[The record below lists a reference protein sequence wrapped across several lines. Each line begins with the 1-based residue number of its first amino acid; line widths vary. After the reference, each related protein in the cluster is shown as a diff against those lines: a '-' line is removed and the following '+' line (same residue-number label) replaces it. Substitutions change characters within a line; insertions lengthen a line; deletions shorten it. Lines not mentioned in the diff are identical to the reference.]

1 MRGKNDRHI
10 CIFTSNFLPNLGGLE
25 RYVYN
30 MSKEFMRRGHQV
42 TIVTSNTMLL
52 PWREDMEGMTIYRL
66 PCFNLLNGRFPVLK
80 YNRECRRILSEVKKV
95 AYDFIIVTPRFYLH
109 SFLGGRYAKKHKVPS
124 IVVEHGT
131 GHFTISHPLLD
142 WMGRI
147 YEHVITGLV
156 KTQVKYYAG
165 VSRACNEWLT
175 HFGIRTD
182 TVLYNTVDLE
192 NISSLL
198 DRQKEDFR
206 DKCHIPKEGIIVT
219 YTGRLVPEKGAL
231 KLLEAC
237 NDSKYRDRI
246 YLMVAGTGEL
256 YEKMREYQSEHVH
269 LLGNLPFEDVVSL
282 LKQTDIFCLPT
293 DFSEGFPTSVIE
305 AVACQCYVITTTS
318 GGSKEL
324 ITGEEY
330 GMILKDSTVSQIAQA
345 IDAAIARPEERLEA
359 ARKANLRLHEKF
371 TWEKTVDAFFR
382 VMDEEY

>member
-1 MRGKNDRHI
+1 MRGKDDRHI

-52 PWREDMEGMTIYRL
+52 PWRDNMEGMTIYRL

-80 YNRECRRILSEVKKV
+80 YNKECRRILSEVKKDE
-95 AYDFIIVTPRFYLH
+95 YDFIIVTPRFYLH
-109 SFLGGRYAKKHKVPS
+109 SFLGGRYAKKHRVPS
-124 IVVEHGT
+124 MVIEHGT

-142 WMGRI
+142 WLGRI
-147 YEHVITGLV
+147 YEHAITGLV
-156 KTQVKYYAG
+156 KTQVKHYAG
-165 VSRACNEWLT
+165 VSQACNEWLA
-175 HFGIRTD
+175 HFGIQTD
-182 TVLYNTVDLE
+182 VVLYNTVDLE
-192 NISSLL
+192 NISHLL
-198 DRQKEDFR
+198 DTQKEGVR
-206 DKCHIPKEGIIVT
+206 EKYHIPEDGIIVT

-237 NDSKYRDRI
+237 RNSKFGDCI
-246 YLMVAGTGEL
+246 YLMIAGTGEL
-256 YEKMREYQSEHVH
+256 YEKMQEYQSEHVH

-282 LKQTDIFCLPT
+282 LQQTDIFCLPT

-330 GMILKDSTVSQIAQA
+330 GMILKENTVSQIVQA
-345 IDAAIARPEERLEA
+345 IDAAIAHPEKRLAA
-359 ARKANLRLHEKF
+359 ARNANRRLHEKF

-382 VMDEEY
+382 VIEEGH